1 MKKGYI
7 VLALLLTAIIF
18 SGCREI
24 SVETIIN
31 SDGSFTRLITITGD
45 SSDVI
50 KKNLPYPI
58 DNSWTSSFEKDS
70 TEKDKFIQKYT
81 KHFEN
86 DILLNSEIQNDT
98 SWWKQ
103 IIRSIQIAK
112 SSGFF
117 YSYITYSETIGAA
130 NPFNELNYKDYLS
143 KSDMLWLTGKRLA
156 LSSADSVLLKNAE
169 DKAEKYLRNS
179 YTEEVINL
187 LKDGIKELDN
197 QTIKSG
203 LVEQFRDSIESKVD
217 SWSYDS
223 LSEFVDYFSNLTG
236 KADIKRIN
244 QLKAEEIDKFDKG
257 IRLLYKVFEM
267 EDYTVNVIAPGL
279 LTNTNS
285 PTVVGNHVKWQVS
298 TMSFLFEDYT
308 MMVESRVVNYWRF
321 VITGVILV
329 ILAIVLLVKWR

>member
-98 SWWKQ
+98 SWWKH
-103 IIRSIQIAK
+103 IMRSIQIAK

-117 YSYITYSETIGAA
+117 YSYITYT
-130 NPFNELNYKDYLS
+130 
-143 KSDMLWLTGKRLA
+143 
-156 LSSADSVLLKNAE
+156 V
-169 DKAEKYLRNS
+169 S
-179 YTEEVINL
+179 YIMGTSQDIPWT
-187 LKDGIKELDN
+187 K
-197 QTIKSG
+197 
-203 LVEQFRDSIESKVD
+203 QFK
-217 SWSYDS
+217 
-223 LSEFVDYFSNLTG
+223 
-236 KADIKRIN
+236 
-244 QLKAEEIDKFDKG
+244 
-257 IRLLYKVFEM
+257 
-267 EDYTVNVIAPGL
+267 P
-279 LTNTNS
+279 
-285 PTVVGNHVKWQVS
+285 S
-298 TMSFLFEDYT
+298 TLICS
-308 MMVESRVVNYWRF
+308 
-321 VITGVILV
+321 VITESYFML
-329 ILAIVLLVKWR
+329 